1 MVDQSDV
8 TPMEDETSRL
18 GAACFREE
26 EVQRRKGKKM
36 EGIGAEE
43 AGKMAALRKGNAAV
57 VDMADKQ
64 NKHNC

>member
-26 EVQRRKGKKM
+26 EVQRRKEKTM

-43 AGKMAALRKGNAAV
+43 AGKMAALRYGNAAAG
-57 VDMADKQ
+57 DMADKQ
-64 NKHNC
+64 NTHNC